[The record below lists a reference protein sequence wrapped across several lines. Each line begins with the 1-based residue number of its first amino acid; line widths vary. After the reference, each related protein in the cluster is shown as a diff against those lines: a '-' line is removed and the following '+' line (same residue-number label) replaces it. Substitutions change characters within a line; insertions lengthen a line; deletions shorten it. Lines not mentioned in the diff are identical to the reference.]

1 MKSSETK
8 THNFSPSS
16 STEKKDPFVPT
27 MIVFDLDDC
36 LWSPEMYTLYSK
48 PSLPIQGDLNPDF
61 AIQEN
66 AEREIGV
73 VSIHTQ
79 LIPIF

>member
-8 THNFSPSS
+8 THNFSSSS
-16 STEKKDPFVPT
+16 STEKKDPYVPT

-48 PSLPIQGDLNPDF
+48 PRLPIEGDLNPDF
-61 AIQEN
+61 IIQEN
-66 AEREIGV
+66 TEREIGV
-73 VSIHTQ
+73 VSIYT
-79 LIPIF
+79 